1 MDCITYDDFSKVD
14 IRVGTIAKAEVPEGS
29 KKLIKLTIDFGS
41 ELGER
46 VIFSGILQWFTPED
60 LVGVQTTFVVNL
72 APRKMGDFGE
82 SQGMLFAADAM
93 VDEEQRPELV
103 RFDHKLQNGDR
114 LI

>member
-1 MDCITYDDFSKVD
+1 MDYITYDDFSKVD
-14 IRVGTIAKAEVPEGS
+14 IRVGTIVQAEVPEGS

-41 ELGER
+41 FGER
-46 VIFSGILQWFTPED
+46 IIFSGILQWFKPED

-93 VDEEQRPELV
+93 VDEEQRPVLV
-103 RFDHKLQNGDR
+103 RFDCKLQNGDR